1 LKELLMKIDF
11 YLKWIAT
18 GTLIVGC
25 FVNSAF
31 PSLFPVGPLILGAG
45 GIIWLV
51 VSCMWREWSLI
62 ITNGVMTAV
71 GILGLAFYYL
81 S

>member
-1 LKELLMKIDF
+1 MKLDV

-18 GTLIVGC
+18 GTLIVGS

-31 PSLFPVGPLILGAG
+31 PELFPVGPLILGAG

-62 ITNGVMTAV
+62 ITNSVMSAV
-71 GILGLAFYYL
+71 GLLGLAYYYF

>member
-1 LKELLMKIDF
+1 MKLNY
-11 YLKWIAT
+11 YLKWLAT
-18 GTLIVGC
+18 ATLIVGC

-31 PSLFPVGPLILGAG
+31 PDTYPAGPLILSAG

-62 ITNGVMTAV
+62 ITNSVMSAV
-71 GILGLAFYYL
+71 GLLGLAYYYL
-81 S
+81 A

>member
-1 LKELLMKIDF
+1 MKLDF

-31 PSLFPVGPLILGAG
+31 PSMFPVGPLILGAG

-51 VSCMWREWSLI
+51 VSCMWREWSRK
-62 ITNGVMTAV
+62 
-71 GILGLAFYYL
+71 
-81 S
+81 